1 MYGCGAP
8 FMHSGGWDLRL
19 GGGRHRERIGPIACR
34 MWILVFE
41 SGKVG
46 RSGWSIAE
54 QHIISGSR
62 RPVISL

>member
-1 MYGCGAP
+1 M
-8 FMHSGGWDLRL
+8 GGD
-19 GGGRHRERIGPIACR
+19 RHRERIGPIACR

-41 SGKVG
+41 SGKVE

>member
-8 FMHSGGWDLRL
+8 FMHFGGWDLRL
-19 GGGRHRERIGPIACR
+19 GGDRHRERIGPIACR

-41 SGKVG
+41 SGKVE